1 MAAGNNQPQPE
12 DKWLY
17 CAAIT
22 TNSNITKDYPQS
34 YQTIKDIV
42 TKEKCKGK
50 TLFTEEKA
58 IYLEIVEGVLAK
70 GKRNKTPIVDFTFG
84 ITHGNSKKYRLIEA
98 KFEVEDLKNIDTKNI
113 RDKVTHSKDVMSV
126 DGIPIEGGAVIL
138 INKGKKVE
146 QQKSFF
152 SRQLRPYGNYQ
163 IMTIDD
169 LYSRYFVA

>member
-50 TLFTEEKA
+50 TLFTEEKSN
-58 IYLEIVEGVLAK
+58 LF
-70 GKRNKTPIVDFTFG
+70 RN
-84 ITHGNSKKYRLIEA
+84 SR
-98 KFEVEDLKNIDTKNI
+98 
-113 RDKVTHSKDVMSV
+113 
-126 DGIPIEGGAVIL
+126 GGTCQR
-138 INKGKKVE
+138 E
-146 QQKSFF
+146 TQ
-152 SRQLRPYGNYQ
+152 
-163 IMTIDD
+163 
-169 LYSRYFVA
+169 